1 MLCGGGAAACE
12 KCLGASLL
20 HLDHPACK
28 PLRLRPLTLWV
39 RFAMLLCSK
48 ATASAAIRPRR
59 EKRRRSRC
67 GTLAPFIVQVHQLK
81 IHGVNAARNSSASRR
96 KKLLCG
102 EDLCGLLNGKREG
115 FLFEKR
121 FPSPMQST

>member
-1 MLCGGGAAACE
+1 MQTVETQTSDLMGT
-12 KCLGASLL
+12 
-20 HLDHPACK
+20 
-28 PLRLRPLTLWV
+28 LRDAPI
-39 RFAMLLCSK
+39 FK
-48 ATASAAIRPRR
+48 GDGIRSNSPRR